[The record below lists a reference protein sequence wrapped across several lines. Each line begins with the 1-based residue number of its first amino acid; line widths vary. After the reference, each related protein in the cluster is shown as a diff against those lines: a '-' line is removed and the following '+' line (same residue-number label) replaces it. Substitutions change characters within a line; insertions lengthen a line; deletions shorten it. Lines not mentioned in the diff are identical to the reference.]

1 MFGFSLE
8 TILLIVIAVLLGGK
22 KTLDVLALIPG
33 FAPLAKMLEKLTKNG
48 NGKDE
53 LKVMMGELQQHF
65 NHDIT
70 ESLKEIKEAIDKH
83 NEDETPVLKEMNERL
98 AILVDRSK

>member
-22 KTLDVLALIPG
+22 KTLDVLALVPG
-33 FAPLAKMLEKLTKNG
+33 FAPLAKVLEKLTKNG

-53 LKVMMGELQQHF
+53 LKIMMGELQQHF

-70 ESLKEIKEAIDKH
+70 ESLQEIKEALREH
-83 NEDETPVLKEMNERL
+83 HEEEMPTLKEMNERL